1 MELTQPPEIVVK
13 RGRGRPRKVCTE
25 VKIKNP
31 LGRPLGSIS
40 EKVHSRT
47 DEENF
52 KIRQDRTKKYF
63 TNNPKKLL
71 TTKASYQKYYES
83 HKDEINERRRKKKED
98 KKTDKI
104 TLIIK

>member
-25 VKIKNP
+25 VKIKNL

-63 TNNPKKLL
+63 TNNPEKLV

-83 HKDEINERRRKKKED
+83 HKDEINERRREKKKNR
-98 KKTDKI
+98 I
-104 TLIIK
+104 TRIIK

>member
-13 RGRGRPRKVCTE
+13 RGTE

-52 KIRQDRTKKYF
+52 KIRQDRTTKYF
-63 TNNPKKLL
+63 TNNPEKLL
-71 TTKASYQKYYES
+71 TNDDEQKRTN
-83 HKDEINERRRKKKED
+83 HTNN
-98 KKTDKI
+98 
-104 TLIIK
+104 